1 MNLATITND
10 MAAGILGFI
19 GIFPIFGLIITVFSI
34 IITWK
39 LFTKAGEEGWKSII
53 PIYNTY
59 IMIKIAFG
67 EGKGWML
74 APIIATPFIMAF
86 TGEGT
91 MIFNLLYLLSMG
103 FSLYISF
110 NFYSR
115 FASTGMA
122 IGAIFIP
129 IIFAAI
135 IAFGD
140 YSYTPL
146 VQDYNTRNKG
156 DNNPYEY

>member
-19 GIFPIFGLIITVFSI
+19 GVFLIFGLIITVFSI
-34 IITWK
+34 VITWK

-74 APIIATPFIMAF
+74 APIIGIPFIMA
-86 TGEGT
+86 GEGT
-91 MIFNLLYLLSMG
+91 MIFNLLYLLSIG

-110 NFYSR
+110 NFYAR

-140 YSYTPL
+140 YYYTPL
-146 VQDYNTRNKG
+146 GGDYSTTNREG
-156 DNNPYEY
+156 NNPYEY